1 LGPPASAGDQPGR
14 SGYLL
19 KSSASV
25 EVFTAIEQVLAGK
38 TYVTPLVTKAC
49 LSVIGAAGPLRFVVS
64 EAAAAIPPE
73 KARWIN
79 LRVR

>member
-1 LGPPASAGDQPGR
+1 METNIGHPDSAGDQPGR

-49 LSVIGAAGPLRFVVS
+49 LSVIGTAWPREVGH
-64 EAAAAIPPE
+64 E
-73 KARWIN
+73 
-79 LRVR
+79 